1 VSKYER
7 ILHEVKLST
16 VLDFYASAF
25 SAPKGKQFIK
35 YGAIAVVAVDT
46 AKDRVVYALT
56 VEDEESAREQG
67 GGE

>member
-25 SAPKGKQFIK
+25 SAP
-35 YGAIAVVAVDT
+35 
-46 AKDRVVYALT
+46 
-56 VEDEESAREQG
+56 REQG